1 MSVLPKVPKSRK
13 TYYFLLLLLFI
24 MVVPGRLSAQSN
36 VVNGQG
42 VMTSPGGT
50 EFLIYTPPGYNA
62 SIPAPLLIN
71 LHGQGQINPNPQW
84 PGCFSIECLR
94 TQGTDATPAYL
105 IHQGQWPAPRP
116 FIVVSPQLKR
126 DYSIPNIGDQ
136 DWIASYIDEVVEYVK
151 TIRTINLDK
160 IYIMGLSLGGQGCM
174 IYSAAY
180 PNKVAAMVP
189 MCGRTYDDDP
199 ESDDVLDQACSLVN
213 MPMWLFHGTEDILL
227 NYKNATRMDSAIN
240 ACPNPGSIR
249 PHVTLLDATEHN
261 GMWNP
266 LYNLAAG
273 YPIYDWL
280 LQFTKNSTA
289 NIPPYVNVGVDK
301 KFLVADGTVYLFS
314 EYFDADGSIVS
325 VSWSQP
331 QGNALTLEQTNTHIL
346 KVSNLQAGTFQF
358 RLTVTDNL
366 GAVSSDDVTVEL
378 LSMPGTHNRVTGFT
392 LTNAAAGNTVIG
404 PLVNDQII
412 NKNTLGTNDFNVR
425 ATMASGGGVLKF
437 RVNSNQY
444 TRQID
449 GWNSNLYVYPHDYAP
464 FGWKILPGDH
474 VVCATPNTDSFGN
487 GADGISKCVKFS
499 VVTQTMQNYYPKP
512 GQELSLLSSWGN
524 ETNGNGTS
532 PLSFSDNFQ
541 IFNINKGVSQNGA
554 LTISGN
560 ESALWVRSG
569 GEMTVSSNFTGMIN
583 IEGNG
588 VAHVNTSQLVSF
600 GSISPTS
607 TIRFGANVTSIPA
620 RAYGN
625 VEIIGSGTKTLGSGA
640 TIIAG
645 NLVIGNDVILNGAA
659 NGTSNIQLTGN
670 LTLQEDAEFNPAV
683 KFSIVLSGG
692 QPHSINL
699 SGTKAMLN
707 QLSILGNS
715 VVSVS
720 QGTISATLELGST
733 TGGGL
738 SIQNGSELGLGKNHL
753 AIIGNGTLNNQN
765 QTGRVAFNR
774 SKLSITSQAATHSN
788 LYTKTTMDTV
798 SVVITNLTGGGSLFL
813 RDSLFVLDSVKSYNG
828 TIHANGLLTL
838 VSSASKTASISR
850 VEGTGNILGAVRF
863 HRFVRPGRLYRYLSF
878 PVQNVKVSDLQKY
891 VPVTGNFSG
900 SSTGAGLTTNPSL
913 FHYVEPLGWLPY
925 PTVSNGEEFL
935 IGKGYSVFIRKADD
949 PTLIKLTGEVHVGDF
964 AFQLNQG
971 SALSNEGWSL
981 LGNPYAAPI
990 QWGSTGWS
998 SNGINATAY
1007 IRDNEYGNGRF
1018 LYWDGEDGD
1027 VEFAGLIAQGQS
1039 FWVKAYDPNIT
1050 PSLTVQENA
1059 KSGTQATLFR
1069 TKQEPSST
1077 LTISLNHDGLTDR
1090 TFLKFND
1097 RAGLKFDARIDGVKQ
1112 RNSYYNLA
1120 TLTADSVMVAIKNMP
1135 DTCSASLSLSVED
1148 AEAGTYYLN
1157 FSGTAFEHR
1166 GFVLLDHYLD
1176 SLILIKPNDVYEFQ
1190 VTGQATTYGNQ
1201 RFKLLATVEIPQPE
1215 ISIQDGQMVSSV
1227 ATGNQWLLDGEEIP
1241 GATQPVYTPLVSGVY
1256 LVRVSKSSCSKTS
1269 SPFTYVITGVESNQ
1283 LDYQL
1288 FPNPAQHQVTIKG
1301 VTKPISYILFNT
1313 WGQSIQTGQLSSDFT
1328 TINLNAAPGL
1338 YILCL
1343 EGESGTHRL
1352 KLFIKK

>member
-1 MSVLPKVPKSRK
+1 
-13 TYYFLLLLLFI
+13 

-199 ESDDVLDQACSLVN
+199 ESDDVLDQACSLAN
-213 MPMWLFHGTEDILL
+213 IPMWLFHGTEDLL
-227 NYKNATRMDSAIN
+227 LSFRNATRMDSAIN
-240 ACPNPGSIR
+240 ACPNPGSLR
-249 PHVTLLDATEHN
+249 PHVTLLNAIDHGGT
-261 GMWNP
+261 WNP
-266 LYNLAAG
+266 IYNLSAG

-280 LQFTKNSTA
+280 LQFTRNST
-289 NIPPYVNVGVDK
+289 VNVAPTVSVGADK
-301 KFLVADGTVYLFS
+301 KFLTTDGSLYLFS
-314 EYFDADGSIVS
+314 EYFDADGSVTS
-325 VSWSQP
+325 VSWSKTTQDP
-331 QGNALTLEQTNTHIL
+331 ALTLEQTNTGIL

-366 GAVSSDDVTVEL
+366 GATNSDDITVQL
-378 LSMPGTHNRVTGFT
+378 LSTAGSNNHITGFR
-392 LTNAAAGNTVIG
+392 LTNAANNNSDIG
-404 PLVNDQII
+404 PLVNEQFIT
-412 NKNTLGTNDFNVR
+412 KSALGTTDLNVR
-425 ATMASGGGVLKF
+425 ATIANGATGSVVF
-437 RVNSNQY
+437 RVDSHQY
-444 TRQID
+444 TRLVD
-449 GWNSNLYVYPHDYAP
+449 NWTSNSGSSIYVYPHNNPPY
-464 FGWKILPGDH
+464 GWKILPGDH

-499 VVTQTMQNYYPKP
+499 VLTQPMQNYYPKS
-512 GQELSLLSSWGN
+512 GQDISLLNSWGT

-532 PLSFSDNFQ
+532 PTSFQHSFQ
-541 IFNINKGVSQNGA
+541 IFNINKAATQSGA

-569 GEMTVSSNFTGMIN
+569 GEMTVSSNFTGVIN
-583 IEGNG
+583 VEGDGIVN
-588 VAHVNTSQLVSF
+588 VNTSQPVVF
-600 GSISPTS
+600 GTISPAS
-607 TIRFGANVTSIPA
+607 TIRFDANALSIPA
-620 RAYGN
+620 KTYGN
-625 VEIIGSGTKTLGSGA
+625 LTILGAGTSKTLGSGA
-640 TIIAG
+640 TIVAG
-645 NLVIGNDVILNGAA
+645 NLLIDNQVTVNGDAGN
-659 NGTSNIQLTGN
+659 TSHIQLTGD
-670 LTLQEDAEFNPAV
+670 LTLQETNAFNPV
-683 KFSIVLSGG
+683 IKFSTTLSGG
-692 QPHSINL
+692 QPHGINL
-699 SGTKAMLN
+699 SGTKAAFN
-707 QLSILGNS
+707 QLNILGNS

-720 QGTISATLELGST
+720 QGTIPATLEFGSA

-738 SIQNGSELGLGKNHL
+738 VIQNGSELDLGKNYL
-753 AIIGNGTLNNQN
+753 TIIGSGTLNNQN
-765 QTGRVAFNR
+765 QTGRIAFNR
-774 SKLSITSQAATHSN
+774 SKLSVTSQAAMHSN

-798 SVVITNLTGGGSLFL
+798 SAVITNLTGGGALFL
-813 RDSLFVLDSVKSYNG
+813 RDSLFVVDSVKTYNG

-838 VSSASKTASISR
+838 VSSTSKTASISR
-850 VEGTGNILGAVRF
+850 VEGTGNISGAVRF
-863 HRFVRPGRLYRYLSF
+863 HRFIRPGRLYRYLSF

-891 VPVTGNFSG
+891 VDVTGPFTG
-900 SSTGAGLTTNPSL
+900 ASTGPGLSANPSL
-913 FHYVEPLGWLPY
+913 FYYQEPAGWLPY
-925 PTVSNGEEFL
+925 PTASSTEEFSL
-935 IGKGYSVFIRKADD
+935 GRGYSVFVRKAED
-949 PTLIKLTGEVHVGDF
+949 PTLIKVAGEVHIGDF
-964 AFQLNQG
+964 AFQLNAG
-971 SALSNEGWSL
+971 STNPNLGWSL
-981 LGNPYAAPI
+981 VGNPYAAPI
-990 QWGSTGWS
+990 QWEAVGWQS
-998 SNGINATAY
+998 MGINSTIY
-1007 IRDNEYGNGRF
+1007 VRDNEVKNGRY
-1018 LYWDGEDGD
+1018 LAWDGEIGD
-1027 VEFAGLIAQGQS
+1027 EEFAGLIAQGQS
-1039 FWVKAYDPNIT
+1039 FWVKADDPNST

-1059 KSGTQATLFR
+1059 KSGTQATFFR
-1069 TKQEPSST
+1069 TKQAPSST

-1097 RAGLKFDARIDGVKQ
+1097 RADLKFDAKIDGVKK
-1112 RNSYYNLA
+1112 RNGYYNLA
-1120 TLTADSVMVAIKNMP
+1120 TFTADSVMVAIKNMP
-1135 DTCSASLSLSVED
+1135 DTCSTSLSLSVED

-1166 GFVLLDHYLD
+1166 EFILLDHHLD
-1176 SLILIKPNDVYEFQ
+1176 SLILVKPNDGYVFQ

-1215 ISIQDGQMVSSV
+1215 ISIQDGQLVSSV

-1241 GATQPVYTPLVSGVY
+1241 GATQSVYVPLVSGQY
-1256 LVRVSKSSCSKTS
+1256 QVRVLQSSCTKTS
-1269 SPFTYVITGVESNQ
+1269 TPYAYVVTGAELTRNVYE
-1283 LDYQL
+1283 L
-1288 FPNPAQHQVTIKG
+1288 FPNPAQHRVTIKG
-1301 VTKPISYILFNT
+1301 VIKPIPYTLFNT
-1313 WGQSIQTGQLSSDFT
+1313 WGQAIQTGQLSLDFT
-1328 TINLNAAPGL
+1328 TINLDTAPGL
-1338 YILCL
+1338 YILSL